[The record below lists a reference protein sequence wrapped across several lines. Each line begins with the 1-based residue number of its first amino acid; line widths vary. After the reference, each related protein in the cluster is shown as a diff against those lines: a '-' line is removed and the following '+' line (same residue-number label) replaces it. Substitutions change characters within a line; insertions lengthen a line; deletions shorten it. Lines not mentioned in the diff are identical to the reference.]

1 MSPGPESSGSGNAGP
16 HRSRNAAASRRALLE
31 SAQELFGQ
39 LGFERTTV
47 RDIGERAGVDA
58 ALIARYFGSKADLYI
73 AAVAAE
79 RMGNQQVAAYEGLGQ
94 MAETLVARV
103 DRHGP
108 GPILQALVRSD
119 TSEAIGEAARAR
131 LVSRLVDP
139 LATTMEDH
147 RVDRPRLRAELAISA
162 LIGVVLGRSLGW
174 FGEMT
179 SVSVDQVVE
188 LLVEAFGTTAEGPPG
203 TRP

>member
-1 MSPGPESSGSGNAGP
+1 MSSRPGSSGAGTAGP

-47 RDIGERAGVDA
+47 REIGERAGVDA

-79 RMGNQQVAAYEGLGQ
+79 RMGNQPLAAYQGLGE
-94 MAETLVARV
+94 MAESLVARV

-139 LATTMEDH
+139 LAVTLEDQ
-147 RVDRPRLRAELAISA
+147 RVDRAQLRAEVAISA
-162 LIGVVLGRSLGW
+162 LIGVVLGRSLEW
-174 FGEMT
+174 FGEL
-179 SVSVDQVVE
+179 SSASVDQVVE
-188 LLVEAFGTTAEGPPG
+188 LLVEAFGSTAEGGPG
-203 TRP
+203 AGP